1 MKDTQDLLKIIAYLN
16 AAIANTRLY
25 ATGHPQVAR
34 YLERAYKELRRLLKL
49 QPEVTFLIVDDHVVV
64 DQHTLVASTP
74 HLVQFADL
82 LRSSAIERITFSA
95 EVSLAELTQLAQ
107 ELAASDQT
115 AVRST
120 TGIKLGKVQVCGTDG
135 PDADR
140 EALSAED
147 KQMLCEL
154 EKLRD
159 NSLDALK
166 ELYDQAKA
174 VKESVPQELE
184 QVVQAFV
191 QGVTHTARPLHLL
204 ASLKSS
210 DQYTFT
216 HAINVCLLTMAQA
229 EALNLDPEH
238 LYAIG
243 LAAALHDSGK
253 MFVPDEILNK
263 PGKLSEE
270 EWELMRHHTIRGA
283 RYILRM
289 KGIPKLTFIGALE
302 HHIRYD
308 GTGYPSLKGWRPH
321 LVSQMIAIADLFDA
335 MRSQRPYQD
344 PKPESLI
351 VEILQKE
358 SGTAFNP
365 ILVKNFLPLIQARA
379 INEST

>member
-1 MKDTQDLLKIIAYLN
+1 MKESQDLLHIIAHLN
-16 AAIANTRLY
+16 AAITNTRLY
-25 ATGHPQVAR
+25 AAGHPQVAR
-34 YLERAYKELRRLLKL
+34 YLERAYNALRHLLRTK
-49 QPEVTFLIVDDHVVV
+49 PEITFLIVDDHVVV

-74 HLVQFADL
+74 QLVQFAEL

-95 EVSLAELTQLAQ
+95 EVTLAELTQLAQ
-107 ELAASDQT
+107 ELAAPDQT
-115 AVRST
+115 AVRSAA
-120 TGIKLGKVQVCGTDG
+120 GIKLGKVKVCGADG
-135 PDADR
+135 SDSAR

-147 KQMLCEL
+147 QQRLCEL

-159 NSLDALK
+159 NSVDALK
-166 ELYDQAKA
+166 ELYDQSKA
-174 VKESVPQELE
+174 VKESAPQELE
-184 QVVQAFV
+184 QVVQEFV
-191 QGVTHTARPLHLL
+191 QGVLHTAKPLHLL
-204 ASLKSS
+204 ASLKTS

-229 EALNLDPEH
+229 EALQLDQNQR
-238 LYAIG
+238 YAIG
-243 LAAALHDSGK
+243 IAAALHDSGK

-289 KGIPKLTFIGALE
+289 KGIPKLSFIGALE

-308 GTGYPSLKGWRPH
+308 GSGYPNLNGWRPH

-335 MRSQRPYQD
+335 MRSQRPYQE

-365 ILVKNFLPLIQARA
+365 LLVKNFLPLIQA
-379 INEST
+379 